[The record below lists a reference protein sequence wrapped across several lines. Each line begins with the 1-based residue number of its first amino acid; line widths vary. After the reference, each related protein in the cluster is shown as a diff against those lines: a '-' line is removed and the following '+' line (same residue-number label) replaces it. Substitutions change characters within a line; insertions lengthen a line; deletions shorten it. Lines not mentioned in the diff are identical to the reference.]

1 MSKRKNPPVKNQR
14 EREQYSREMRKQ
26 NRIDTTGRY
35 GSDMLSG
42 SGEFV
47 SASPYADEAEYVG
60 TATPSLKTRA
70 SRNKDKI
77 FDWVIAGILIP
88 ALFAAFGWAYT
99 QNGKL
104 EVLTYRVSEIEER
117 IDGLTTDMLTKEVFK
132 LQLEL
137 ATKDMEGLIP
147 DLSSVEERLEAI
159 ETRLDELEEQPDE

>member
-1 MSKRKNPPVKNQR
+1 MPKKKNPPVKNQR
-14 EREQYSREMRKQ
+14 ERERYGRETRRQ

-47 SASPYADEAEYVG
+47 SESPYADENEHIG
-60 TATPSLKTRA
+60 TAPPSLKTRFA
-70 SRNKDKI
+70 RNKGKI

-88 ALFAAFGWAYT
+88 IILAAFGWAYT
-99 QNGKL
+99 QNGRL
-104 EVLTYRVSEIEER
+104 EVLEYRVEEIEKR
-117 IDGLTTDMLTKEVFK
+117 IDSLADDVLTKEVFS

-147 DLSSVEERLEAI
+147 DLSSVETRLADIEERLDA
-159 ETRLDELEEQPDE
+159 LEETPSE

>member
-14 EREQYSREMRKQ
+14 EREQYGRETRKQ

-47 SASPYADEAEYVG
+47 SESPYVDETDHIGTASP
-60 TATPSLKTRA
+60 SLRTRI

-77 FDWVIAGILIP
+77 FELVIAGILIP
-88 ALFAAFGWAYT
+88 VLLAAFRWAYT
-99 QNGKL
+99 QNGKI
-104 EVLTYRVSEIEER
+104 EVLAYRVSEIEDR
-117 IDGLTTDMLTKEVFK
+117 IENLVTDVLTKEVFE

-137 ATKDMEGLIP
+137 ATKDMKGLIP
-147 DLSSVEERLEAI
+147 DLSSVEKRLENI
-159 ETRLDELEEQPDE
+159 GTRLDELEGHTDE